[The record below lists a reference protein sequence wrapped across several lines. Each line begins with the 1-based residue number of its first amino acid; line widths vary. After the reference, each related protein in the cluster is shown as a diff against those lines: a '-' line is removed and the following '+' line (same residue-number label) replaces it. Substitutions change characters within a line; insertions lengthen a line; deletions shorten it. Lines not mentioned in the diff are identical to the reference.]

1 MTRMPWRTR
10 RRACPTCGALA
21 ENGIFCRM
29 CGSRLEDAGAAAAE
43 GMPPVLRSARSL
55 LPGLAVAAAVVVIVL
70 IFILVSWVAGVL
82 AVIAAALIAAIVLL
96 FQRWAEEPRSPV
108 TEVRDRARFAVAFVQ
123 VRSSV
128 RRQVAAIDGELH
140 GLQARRQKGLLA
152 LGEAS
157 YGDDDDAITR
167 ARDDVRALDE
177 EIEQQHET
185 RRRVVEEANA
195 YIERERGFVEPTE
208 VVAPNRNPEEAPDVE
223 HHRVEPDV
231 EHQRA
236 EPAQKG
242 TV

>member
-1 MTRMPWRTR
+1 
-10 RRACPTCGALA
+10 
-21 ENGIFCRM
+21 M
-29 CGSRLEDAGAAAAE
+29 CGSRLEDSGTAAAE
-43 GMPPVLRSARSL
+43 GMPPVLRSVRSL
-55 LPGLAVAAAVVVIVL
+55 LPGLVVAAAVVVIVL

-82 AVIAAALIAAIVLL
+82 ALVVAAAVAAIVVLV
-96 FQRWAEEPRSPV
+96 QRWAEEPRSPV

-128 RRQVAAIDGELH
+128 RRQVASIDGELH

-152 LGEAS
+152 LGEAA
-157 YGDDDDAITR
+157 YDGDNEAVSR

-208 VVAPNRNPEEAPDVE
+208 VVPPNREETPDVE
-223 HHRVEPDV
+223 PQRAEPDV
-231 EHQRA
+231 EPQRA

-242 TV
+242 TA